1 MTSNLLFPQIS
12 KLTKENFERWK
23 IQIKALF
30 GSQDLWE
37 IMKNRYTELTEE
49 EFTTVM
55 AEQQA
60 IVCDQ
65 RKKDRKSLFLL
76 YQGLDEATFEKVAE
90 VTSSK

>member
-1 MTSNLLFPQIS
+1 
-12 KLTKENFERWK
+12 
-23 IQIKALF
+23 
-30 GSQDLWE
+30 
-37 IMKNRYTELTEE
+37 MKNRYTELTEE
-49 EFTTVM
+49 EFTAVM